1 MYLIKLF
8 TYTIY
13 AFVVMS
19 FGIVLLAGY
28 SITHGG

>member
-1 MYLIKLF
+1 MDIIKLF
-8 TYTIY
+8 TYTVY